1 MNPPLPRVGI
11 AAITEN
17 MLKRKWSAIILRH
30 LEKGITDPSE
40 ITKCEAELSVTVMN
54 ERLRTMLRY
63 GLIARYPRPAP
74 STMIEYRL
82 TPLGKRILEMI
93 NAIDELDRQ
102 LSQQLRKTRRSMEEN
117 FGIHSNPMPESS
129 GGN

>member
-17 MLKRKWSAIILRH
+17 MLKRKWSAIILRY

-40 ITKCEAELSVTVMN
+40 ITKREVNLSAMVMN

-74 STMIEYRL
+74 STIIEYRL
-82 TPLGKRILEMI
+82 TPLGRKILEMI
-93 NAIDELDRQ
+93 NAIDELD
-102 LSQQLRKTRRSMEEN
+102 QQLNQQLLRTRRSIEDN
-117 FGIHSNPMPESS
+117 FGIGSSALPESS
-129 GGN
+129 AGN